1 MCVTVLRAAPAWRSG
16 NLWPSR
22 ATLSRVESAPP
33 FPTRALCS
41 ARGQDA
47 GDIIALSVRNRV
59 VMGDVATQLVI
70 GTSPPVT
77 ESEGMHR
84 AVF

>member
-1 MCVTVLRAAPAWRSG
+1 MPRFYAQRPAWRSG

-47 GDIIALSVRNRV
+47 GDIALTVRNRV
-59 VMGDVATQLVI
+59 VMGDMATRLEI
-70 GTSPPVT
+70 GTSPPVR